1 LQTFVRQFT
10 NIALQS
16 TLDYTCK
23 CANGTTIADDIMK
36 TYQQTV
42 PAQMCYF
49 WYDAC
54 INATINQQ
62 TGEGNAAQQFQCTQ
76 ARNSECGNTTIDE
89 SSSGSSSTS
98 ASSSATRTSG
108 ATGSATGDASAT
120 SSSTAAA
127 SSGAAIA
134 NFALGTPALAGGLL
148 AVFGLA
154 L

>member
-1 LQTFVRQFT
+1 
-10 NIALQS
+10 
-16 TLDYTCK
+16 
-23 CANGTTIADDIMK
+23 MK

-54 INATINQQ
+54 INATISSS

-76 ARNSECGNTTIDE
+76 TRNSQCGNTTFDE
-89 SSSGSSSTS
+89 SSDGSSSQASGSATGSSTGS
-98 ASSSATRTSG
+98 ASRTSG
-108 ATGSATGDASAT
+108 ASGSATG
-120 SSSTAAA
+120 SSTAAA
-127 SSGAAIA
+127 SSGAAVI
-134 NFALGTPALAGGLL
+134 LGTPALAAGLL